1 MMPVDIL
8 VKLSREKTIQE
19 IRFFNKELKEYYESV
34 WKEYVG
40 EEFWDITELKVN
52 EEAGEIR
59 WRDERFSCLIYEET
73 DGYRLLMK
81 SENRQRDEDMQ
92 RNFYEQALENVPCA
106 LSIYDK
112 SARLVYMNKACR
124 ELWMLPDYSK
134 LVGKYI
140 TDLFDVN
147 QEYSTGMTIL
157 RTGAPVID
165 RIDDYNISIGGNA
178 FTSSTGYPIF
188 EGGQVKGFVIYEKN
202 LKNLDEQIRQME
214 EVKRKLPSQAFR
226 FETKTDRG
234 YTFDNFLGESSHIK
248 TVVKLGKKIAGK
260 DGHVMLVGET
270 GTGKEILAQSIHRA
284 SSRAGKKFVAIN
296 CAAFPEALIEG
307 LIFGTKKGA
316 FTGSVDRPGL
326 LEEADGGTL
335 FLDELNSMSMAMQSK
350 LLRVIQ
356 EGTFRRVGGQKDYTT
371 NIRIISSCNQNPFAL
386 MTDGTLRKDL
396 LFRISTMVIEIP
408 PLREHLEDIEIL
420 VRNYIEQNHRYFTK
434 QIEIT
439 SPQVMEL
446 FRQYTWP
453 GNVRELYHVLE
464 YALNVMEGDVI
475 ELQHLPSYLLNQK
488 KMTVSMPSLVKAPF
502 LGEEEMQH
510 IDLEELVKQYEDQ
523 IICQMLEYHNNNISR
538 TAQALGMK
546 RQSLQYRL
554 KKNERKRK

>member
-1 MMPVDIL
+1 M
-8 VKLSREKTIQE
+8 
-19 IRFFNKELKEYYESV
+19 
-34 WKEYVG
+34 
-40 EEFWDITELKVN
+40 
-52 EEAGEIR
+52 
-59 WRDERFSCLIYEET
+59 
-73 DGYRLLMK
+73 
-81 SENRQRDEDMQ
+81 
-92 RNFYEQALENVPCA
+92 
-106 LSIYDK
+106 
-112 SARLVYMNKACR
+112 
-124 ELWMLPDYSK
+124 
-134 LVGKYI
+134 
-140 TDLFDVN
+140 
-147 QEYSTGMTIL
+147 
-157 RTGAPVID
+157 
-165 RIDDYNISIGGNA
+165 
-178 FTSSTGYPIF
+178 
-188 EGGQVKGFVIYEKN
+188 
-202 LKNLDEQIRQME
+202 
-214 EVKRKLPSQAFR
+214 
-226 FETKTDRG
+226 
-234 YTFDNFLGESSHIK
+234 
-248 TVVKLGKKIAGK
+248 
-260 DGHVMLVGET
+260 
-270 GTGKEILAQSIHRA
+270 
-284 SSRAGKKFVAIN
+284 
-296 CAAFPEALIEG
+296 
-307 LIFGTKKGA
+307 
-316 FTGSVDRPGL
+316 